1 MVIHRPPQNSPNSIT
16 TFYPSEKP
24 VNYDT
29 YESQEQQTTQVAEKI
44 AALINEQKVRPVD
57 ILVVD
62 IRKYEQGE
70 FLAAFQDGAFLQINY
85 EFDLPSKN
93 NSYLA
98 KMNLCYLPPVTETG
112 EIRNEYI
119 RIDYSNSP
127 DNSFFH
133 AYAHVHIGFRN
144 AIRIPIDEVLLF
156 SEFIKLIL
164 YLFYPEYFKSFC
176 SEMHETTNTQ
186 DKSVFG
192 KLTKDKILTKEL
204 ERFFYWKTA

>member
-1 MVIHRPPQNSPNSIT
+1 MDARKIVEEDMQANIRKAMKLGILSNPRMSGEFFKDRRAIT
-16 TFYPSEKP
+16 SKYTRFADEHDYLE
-24 VNYDT
+24 NYF
-29 YESQEQQTTQVAEKI
+29 
-44 AALINEQKVRPVD
+44 
-57 ILVVD
+57 
-62 IRKYEQGE
+62 RKYEQGE

-93 NSYLA
+93 SSYLA

-112 EIRNEYI
+112 EIKNEYI

-156 SEFIKLIL
+156 SEFLNLIL
-164 YLFYPEYFKSFC
+164 YLFYPEYFKLFC
-176 SEMHETTNTQ
+176 SEEHETTNTQ

-204 ERFFYWKTA
+204 ESFFYWKTA